1 MGKFLSKLDVELI
14 DSDAN
19 EGRGTWEVHQPL
31 IFVSDI
37 TGTTYTVP
45 VGFTTDFSSVP
56 RVPFVFDIMGD
67 CAHEAATLHDWLY
80 TEKVESR
87 AKADH
92 ILVEAAIAT
101 GVPSWKAWAM
111 YLAVRAFG
119 SSHYGSK

>member
-19 EGRGTWEVHQPL
+19 EGRGIWEVHQPL

-37 TGTTYTVP
+37 TGITYTVP
-45 VGFTTDFSSVP
+45 VGFITDFLSVP
-56 RVPFVFDIMGD
+56 RVPLVFDIMGD

-80 TEKVESR
+80 TEKVEPR
-87 AKADH
+87 FKADR

-101 GVPSWKAWAM
+101 GIPSWKAWAM
-111 YLAVRAFG
+111 YFAVRAFG
-119 SSHYGSK
+119 SSRYGSK